1 MSWSWGALP
10 GRAAMK
16 LAAMALTG
24 GLATFALAGCYV
36 NVDAGPLQHR
46 TRSYPVTGQVQTL
59 VVNAHV
65 GGVRVTGG
73 DSAKISVTEHI
84 SFRHTVPATTHRA
97 AAGTLTLDS
106 NCPAGETC
114 GVGYDITVPRSVTMR
129 VSDGVGTIR
138 LSSLT
143 GQVTAHTDAGD
154 VDLASVSGPINV
166 TGQAG
171 SILGQNVSSASARL
185 HVTAGTIEV
194 TFSAAPATLTAT
206 ATAGSVT
213 LRVPGSVPYA
223 VDASTSVGSTDVGV
237 IRGAASPHAITA
249 STTTGSITIEPAP

>member
-1 MSWSWGALP
+1 MSWSRGAVA
-10 GRAAMK
+10 GHTVMK
-16 LAAMALTG
+16 LAAAVLTG
-24 GLATFALAGCYV
+24 GLAVFALAGCYV
-36 NVDAGPLQHR
+36 NVNAGALQHR
-46 TRSYPVTGQVQTL
+46 TRSYSVTGPVRTL

-73 DSAKISVTEHI
+73 DSATISVTEHI
-84 SFRHTVPATTHRA
+84 SFRHTVPVTTHRA

-114 GVGYDITVPRSVTMR
+114 GVGYDIRVPRAVTVQ
-129 VSDGVGTIR
+129 VSDSVGTIW
-138 LSSLT
+138 LSSLS

-154 VDLASVSGPINV
+154 VDLASVSGPV
-166 TGQAG
+166 SLTSLAG
-171 SILGQNVSSASARL
+171 SITGQNVSSASASLRVL
-185 HVTAGTIEV
+185 AGKIEV

-223 VDASTSVGSTDVGV
+223 VDASTSVGSTQVGV
-237 IRGAASPHAITA
+237 IRSAASPHAITA
-249 STTTGSITIEPAP
+249 SATTGSVTIEPAP

>member
-1 MSWSWGALP
+1 MLVAVAGAWFYTVKFFDDV
-10 GRAAMK
+10 A
-16 LAAMALTG
+16 G
-24 GLATFALAGCYV
+24 GAG
-36 NVDAGPLQHR
+36 AGP
-46 TRSYPVTGQVQTL
+46 G
-59 VVNAHV
+59 
-65 GGVRVTGG
+65 
-73 DSAKISVTEHI
+73 
-84 SFRHTVPATTHRA
+84 
-97 AAGTLTLDS
+97 
-106 NCPAGETC
+106 
-114 GVGYDITVPRSVTMR
+114 
-129 VSDGVGTIR
+129 
-138 LSSLT
+138 
-143 GQVTAHTDAGD
+143 
-154 VDLASVSGPINV
+154 GPINV

-237 IRGAASPHAITA
+237 IRSAASPPAITA

>member
-1 MSWSWGALP
+1 MRWSGGAGP
-10 GRAAMK
+10 AGTAMK
-16 LAAMALTG
+16 LAAVVLTG

-36 NVDAGPLQHR
+36 NVSAGPLQHR
-46 TRSYPVTGQVQTL
+46 TRNYSVTAQVQTL

-84 SFRHTVPATTHRA
+84 SFRHTVPVTTHRA

-106 NCPAGETC
+106 TCPAGETC
-114 GVGYDITVPRSVTMR
+114 GVAYDIMVPRSVTMR
-129 VSDGVGTIR
+129 VSDSVGTIR

-143 GQVTAHTDAGD
+143 GQITARTDAGD
-154 VDLASVSGPINV
+154 VDLASVSGPVNI

-171 SILGQNVSSASARL
+171 SILGQNVSSANASL

-213 LRVPGSVPYA
+213 LRVPGGVPYG
-223 VDASTSVGSTDVGV
+223 VDANTSVGSTDVGV
-237 IRGAASPHAITA
+237 LRSAASPHAITA